1 MSHYYNQADLEWIP
15 ELVKLAPQAS
25 ASFFA
30 FEKEVY
36 HSDGALPLKT
46 KELLAVA
53 AAHLTGCPYCI
64 DVHVQKYRKLG
75 GTREEIVE
83 AVLVAAS
90 TQAGAVLSHAT
101 QALAAFHRAASAEG
115 STSGDEHRNRNGDGD
130 RSGPACFC

>member
-1 MSHYYNQADLEWIP
+1 MNHYYNHADLERIS

-25 ASFFA
+25 AAFFA

-36 HSDGALPLKT
+36 HSGGFLPLKT

-75 GTREEIVE
+75 GTREEMIE

-90 TQAGAVLSHAT
+90 TRAGAVLSHAT
-101 QALAAFHRAASAEG
+101 QALAAFHRAAAGEG
-115 STSGDEHRNRNGDGD
+115 STSGDEHGKRTGDGD